1 MRAFNVYLPS
11 DSESFP
17 LWAPRDN
24 NPPPWPYTVG
34 GLREWV
40 EIDTVY
46 YADTDSITEEE
57 VYRAL
62 VDHDGYP
69 HDIQVKEDVS

>member
-11 DSESFP
+11 NSDSLPFWS
-17 LWAPRDN
+17 ADHD
-24 NPPPWPYTVG
+24 WPYTVMG
-34 GLREWV
+34 IVEAV

-46 YADTDSITEEE
+46 FADNDTITEEE

-62 VDHDGYP
+62 VDHDRYP
-69 HDIQVKEDVS
+69 HDIQVKEKK

>member
-1 MRAFNVYLPS
+1 MPVPFWSA
-11 DSESFP
+11 DH
-17 LWAPRDN
+17 D
-24 NPPPWPYTVG
+24 WPYTVMG
-34 GLREWV
+34 IVEAV

-46 YADTDSITEEE
+46 YADGDPVTVEE

-69 HDIQVKEDVS
+69 TTIQVKEEK

>member
-11 DSESFP
+11 NSESLP
-17 LWAPRDN
+17 LWSSDHD
-24 NPPPWPYTVG
+24 WPYTVMG
-34 GLREWV
+34 IVESV

-46 YADTDSITEEE
+46 YADNDSVTEDE

-69 HDIQVKEDVS
+69 HDIQVKEEK